1 MLIAQALLMAFSDIE
16 IKRFS
21 IGVNPFPT
29 HVSLPGL
36 SDEQCR
42 DLASPMHFEWSMK
55 PDKDMRMKIK
65 KLCRVK
71 IPRKMKKA
79 LKSYDNNKDCRKT
92 KRVMRII
99 RIERE
104 VLKQMEKLEK
114 ELERGK
120 LNERWN
126 TQ

>member
-71 IPRKMKKA
+71 VPRKLKKA
-79 LKSYDNNKDCRKT
+79 LKSYDENKDCRKT
-92 KRVMRII
+92 KRVIRIV
-99 RIERE
+99 RIERK
-104 VLKQMEKLEK
+104 VLKQLEQ
-114 ELERGK
+114 E
-120 LNERWN
+120 NSN
-126 TQ
+126 MIP